1 MSENNEQH
9 VHVVPA
15 ICTNCGAE
23 LKVDPTQEAAV
34 CEYCGTPFIVEKAI
48 NKYSVENAHIDHVDN
63 VHIDLKGSV
72 DSVVGMLERE
82 WDKSRQDK
90 KESRPTVE
98 ERREE
103 HQEERKTMATMM
115 VILFGIMIVMMI
127 VGKLIG
133 FM

>member
-63 VHIDLKGSV
+63 VNIDLQGYV
-72 DSVVGMLERE
+72 DSIVGMLERE
-82 WDKSRQDK
+82 WDKKREADK
-90 KESRPTVE
+90 EFFHPSE
-98 ERREE
+98 
-103 HQEERKTMATMM
+103 QERKQELKIFAVMMMILFAVLILMM
-115 VILFGIMIVMMI
+115 VA
-127 VGKLIG
+127 GKLMGIV
-133 FM
+133 